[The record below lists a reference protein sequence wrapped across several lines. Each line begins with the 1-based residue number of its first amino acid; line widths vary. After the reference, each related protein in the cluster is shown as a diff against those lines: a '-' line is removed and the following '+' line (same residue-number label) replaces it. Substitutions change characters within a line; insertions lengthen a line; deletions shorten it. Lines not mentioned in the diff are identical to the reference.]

1 MNGHLISQPTMKNFL
16 SSIYPFLYA
25 IFPILA
31 LRNVNIV
38 YVDIGSITRSII
50 LSLLI
55 TGLLWV
61 LLRLVAKNWDQAGL
75 ITTLI
80 VLLFFSY
87 GHAYLQAQ
95 SAFVEGI
102 RHRHL
107 LWICGIIF
115 VVLTV
120 IILRLQQT
128 SSVKQF
134 LTIVGF
140 VMLVLSIAQSAGYD
154 IKTYRANVQA
164 KVDLKQST
172 YLTSDAQALPDIYLI
187 ILDAH
192 TRADVLN
199 DRYHY
204 DSSGFIQGLTDLG
217 FYVADCSQS
226 NYSITKYSLSSVM
239 NVDYLQNFTNMSVMP
254 ALKESTV
261 NQTLRSLGYITIG
274 FENRARGHFDLDEDI
289 HLSRNAVALGS
300 LDLFGGPNEFE
311 AELIQTT
318 FLKFFYD
325 IPQLIPGLDPVLLEK
340 TEYREHYLQTYF
352 ILDELKQIPDI
363 PVQKFVFAHILVPH
377 PPYIFTPAGD
387 FHLVTSEI
395 KGYRNNV
402 EFIDSQIVPTVK
414 AIIEQ
419 SKIPPI
425 IVVQGDH
432 GPSGGTVTAQ
442 LRMPILNAYYVND
455 DTRAALYSTIT
466 PVNSFRVIF
475 NHYFDTNYPLLNDV
489 SYYAKSASEFTP
501 ESIVPNHCKD

>member
-1 MNGHLISQPTMKNFL
+1 MKKFL

-61 LLRLVAKNWDQAGL
+61 LLRLVIKNWDQAGL
-75 ITTLI
+75 ITTLVI
-80 VLLFFSY
+80 LLFFSY
-87 GHAYLQAQ
+87 GHAHLQAQ
-95 SAFVEGI
+95 SAFGEGI
-102 RHRHL
+102 GHRHL
-107 LWICGIIF
+107 LWMCGVIF
-115 VVLTV
+115 IVLSV

-128 SSVKQF
+128 SSVRQF
-134 LTIVGF
+134 LTTVGF
-140 VMLVLSIAQSAGYD
+140 VMLVFSIAQSAGYD
-154 IKTYRANVQA
+154 IRTYRANAQA
-164 KVDLKQST
+164 KADLKQPT
-172 YLTSDAQALPDIYLI
+172 QLTSHAQVLPDIYLI

-199 DRYHY
+199 DRYNY
-204 DSSGFIQGLTDLG
+204 DSSSFIQGLTDLG

-226 NYSITKYSLSSVM
+226 NYSITKYSLSSIM
-239 NVDYLQNFTNMSVMP
+239 NADYLQNFTNMSVMP

-261 NQTLRSLGYITIG
+261 SQTLRSLGYITIG

-289 HLSRNAVALGS
+289 HLSRNTLALGS

-318 FLKFFYD
+318 FLKLFYD
-325 IPQLIPGLDPVLLEK
+325 IPQLIPGFDPVLLEK

-352 ILDELKQIPDI
+352 ILDELKEIPGI
-363 PVQKFVFAHILVPH
+363 TGQKFVFAHILVPH

-402 EFIDSQIVPTVK
+402 EFIDSQILPTVK

-425 IVVQGDH
+425 IVIQGDH

-442 LRMPILNAYYVND
+442 LRMSILNAYYVND
-455 DTRAALYSTIT
+455 DTRASLYSTIS

-475 NHYFDTNYPLLNDV
+475 NHYFDTSYPLLDDV